1 MEESN
6 RKERVQTRTRIL
18 AGAVLGGALFFLI
31 GALLNGISE
40 GALMGK
46 TDFFV
51 PISTVLTGRTGSS
64 ATALLIEMVL
74 YCILGALVGG
84 ASLPFAEERDKLLL
98 RSACHFVV
106 IAGIATLLTW
116 LCDWNKG
123 EVGFWLL
130 LIGII
135 AAIYFIIWIGRWIGW
150 NGEIRQIRDKL
161 GIKKKQ
167 TFLNWRETIPYLL
180 FLLIAAVI
188 LFLIGF
194 GVHDII

>member
-46 TDFFV
+46 GDLFV
-51 PISTVLTGRTGSS
+51 PISAV
-64 ATALLIEMVL
+64 LIEMVL